1 VRGKCRGERKSDVRE
16 GLVEVDTAAGRTV
29 CFLLPAILHHIHAA
43 SFNMSKIGING
54 FGRIGR
60 LVLRA
65 AVEKGAMVV
74 AINDPFIPLDYMVY
88 MFKYDSTHGQFKGEV
103 KEDGKFLYVN
113 GNKITVFNERDPT
126 AINWASAGAE
136 YIVEST
142 GVFTTTEKAMA
153 HTKGGAKKVI
163 ISAPSADAPM
173 FVMGVNHEKYDKS
186 LQVVSNASC
195 TTNCL
200 APLAK
205 VINDNYGILEG
216 LMTTVHAVTATQKTV
231 DGPSGKDWRGGRGA
245 AQNIIPASTGA
256 AKAVG
261 KVIPELNG
269 KLTGMAFRVPT
280 PDVSVVDLTVRL
292 SKEATYEQICA
303 TLKAAAD
310 GPLKGI
316 LGYTDEDLV
325 SSDFIGDNRS
335 SIFDA
340 KAGIQ
345 VSPTFVKLVSWYDN
359 EMGYSN
365 RVIDLITYMQTK
377 D

>member
-1 VRGKCRGERKSDVRE
+1 M
-16 GLVEVDTAAGRTV
+16 
-29 CFLLPAILHHIHAA
+29 PAT
-43 SFNMSKIGING
+43 KIGING

-65 AVEKGAMVV
+65 AVEKGAVVV
-74 AINDPFIPLDYMVY
+74 AVNDPFIPLDYMVY

-113 GNKITVFNERDPT
+113 GQKITVFNERDPKD
-126 AINWASAGAE
+126 IKWADAGAE

-142 GVFTTTEKAMA
+142 GVFTTMEGAQKHMN
-153 HTKGGAKKVI
+153 GGAKKVV

-173 FVMGVNHEKYDKS
+173 FVMGVNQEKYDPS
-186 LQVVSNASC
+186 LKVVSNASC

-205 VINDNYGILEG
+205 VINDKYGIIEG
-216 LMTTVHAVTATQKTV
+216 LMTTVHATTATQKTV

-245 AQNIIPASTGA
+245 AQNIIPSSTGA

-280 PDVSVVDLTVRL
+280 ADVSVVDLTVRIE
-292 SKEATYEQICA
+292 KEASYEDICKSIKEA
-303 TLKAAAD
+303 SA
-310 GPLKGI
+310 GSMKGI

-325 SSDFIGDNRS
+325 STDFIGDQRS

-345 VSPTFVKLVSWYDN
+345 LSKTFVKLVSWYDN

-365 RVIDLITYMQTK
+365 RVIDLITYMQSR